1 MNTIKVKQGC
11 SSEQKRIITEYFSG
25 VTFKELVKKYSASH
39 TVKSESTGKEIV
51 MPKDM
56 AERKIYKALS
66 YIDWSL
72 K

>member
-25 VTFKELVKKYSASH
+25 VTFKSLVKKYSESH
-39 TVKSESTGKEIV
+39 MVKSESTGKEIK

-56 AERKIYKALS
+56 ASEKVYEALS
-66 YIDWSL
+66 YIDWS
-72 K
+72 